1 MTIRI
6 GRIRARVGRRAVRP
20 LTISELERESG
31 LGRNTIYYYI
41 GFGLLPLA
49 QKASATRA
57 VYDQAHLE
65 LLKDITRL
73 KGEGLSLS
81 EIRERLAERIEE
93 AAENGEDLV
102 ARRSEATRESIL
114 QAAARRFA
122 DKGYEQTR
130 ISDICTELGLNAQ
143 QIYAHF
149 PSKKHL
155 FIACFEVYV
164 GWMNGE
170 IAEPIENTE
179 DSAARLAWRVWAG
192 LGLQTLTRD
201 LQAMARVEA
210 LHPQSELRPLVRKAY
225 EAMLTG
231 SAEEIAAE
239 QAGDVN
245 RGLFDDELVAYGFL
259 GVLENMLM
267 RATWDRK
274 YSSADIMRNLLSMFL
289 AVRAVYQGRVDLGP
303 EWESMSELVMKLAK
317 KLPAPA
323 ELPARQSNG

>member
-1 MTIRI
+1 M
-6 GRIRARVGRRAVRP
+6 RP

-41 GFGLLPLA
+41 GFGLLPAA

-73 KGEGLSLS
+73 KGAGLSLS
-81 EIRERLAERIEE
+81 EIRAQLAERIE
-93 AAENGEDLV
+93 AAACNGVDLV
-102 ARRSEATRESIL
+102 ARRSAATRESIL
-114 QAAARRFA
+114 QVAARRFSE
-122 DKGYEQTR
+122 KGYEQTR
-130 ISDICTELGLNAQ
+130 ISDICTELGVNAQ
-143 QIYAHF
+143 SIYAHF

-164 GWMNGE
+164 GWMNTRVAVP
-170 IAEPIENTE
+170 IAETE

-192 LGLQTLTRD
+192 LGLQSLTRD

-210 LHPQSELRPLVRKAY
+210 FHPQSELRPLVRKAY
-225 EAMLTG
+225 EDMLAG
-231 SAEEIAAE
+231 SADEIAAE
-239 QAGDVN
+239 RAGDVN

-267 RATWDRK
+267 RTSWDRR
-274 YSSADIMRNLLSMFL
+274 YGSEDIMRNLLLMFL
-289 AVRAVYQGRVDLGP
+289 AVRAAYQGRVDLTE
-303 EWESMSELVMKLAK
+303 EWESMSALVERLAK
-317 KLPAPA
+317 RIPTTADLPAL
-323 ELPARQSNG
+323 ETKE